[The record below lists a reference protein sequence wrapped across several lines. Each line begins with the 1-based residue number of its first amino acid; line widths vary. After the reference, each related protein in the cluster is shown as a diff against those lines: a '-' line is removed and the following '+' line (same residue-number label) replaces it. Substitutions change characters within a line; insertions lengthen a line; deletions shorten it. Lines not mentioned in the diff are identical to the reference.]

1 MICDKITVPIYSI
14 KKGCVNTM
22 ILSTQT
28 SNIFGAFGT
37 KEGAKVFKEAGY
49 DALDMSLFEMSTNPD
64 SLFLK
69 DDYKEYAQSVRKDV
83 EEAGL
88 FFNQSHV
95 PFVFNWKNPNEFE
108 ERFMPLNIKGLI
120 VSGILGVK
128 TAIVH
133 PYHYG
138 AYFGHEAEIFDL
150 NMKFYKDLLPYA
162 KEYGVK
168 IAIENMWRTEPK
180 RKYIC
185 PSACGT
191 ADELVRYIDT
201 LDDDTFVACL
211 DLGHCGLVGEEAQ
224 DAIRILGHDRLK
236 ALHVHDNNYRE
247 DSHTLPML
255 SMMDWNEICKALADI
270 DYDGDFTFE
279 ADAFLRYIPKDFK
292 PTASRYMADTGRY
305 LIKKIEGFKE
315 QK

>member
-1 MICDKITVPIYSI
+1 ML
-14 KKGCVNTM
+14 
-22 ILSTQT
+22 LSTQT
-28 SNIFGAFGT
+28 SNILGAFGEEQGLRIL
-37 KEGAKVFKEAGY
+37 KDAGY
-49 DALDMSLFEMSTNPD
+49 DALDASLFAMSTTPQ
-64 SLFLK
+64 SPL
-69 DDYKEYAQSVRKDV
+69 YGEGWREYAENLKKLSD
-83 EEAGL
+83 EIGIP
-88 FFNQSHV
+88 FNQSHV

-108 ERFMPLNIKGLI
+108 ERFMPLNIRGLI

-138 AYFGHEAEIFDL
+138 EYFGHEEEIFER
-150 NMKFYKDLLPYA
+150 NMKFYRDLLPYA

-168 IAIENMWRTEPK
+168 IAIENMWRNEPK

-191 ADELVRYIDT
+191 AKDLARYIDT
-201 LDDDTFVACL
+201 LNDDTFVACL

-247 DSHTLPML
+247 DTHTLPMM
-255 SMMDWNEICKALADI
+255 SMMEWDEICKALADI
-270 DYDGDFTFE
+270 KYDGDFTFE
-279 ADAFLRYIPKDFK
+279 ADAFLKYVPKDFK
-292 PTASRYMADTGRY
+292 PTACKFMADTGRY
-305 LIKKIEGFKE
+305 LISKIESHM
-315 QK
+315 QNN